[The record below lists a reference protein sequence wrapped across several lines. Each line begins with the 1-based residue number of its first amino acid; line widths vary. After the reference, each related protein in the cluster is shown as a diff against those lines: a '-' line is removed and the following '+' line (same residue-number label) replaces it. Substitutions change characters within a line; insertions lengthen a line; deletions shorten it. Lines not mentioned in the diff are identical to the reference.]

1 MKKES
6 YDFFIYS
13 LSLKLVLEVDH
24 LRKLKI
30 STMSK
35 TLENKSAMLKDLKK
49 AVNSFVYSPTESK
62 LANCRLQVTELVQF
76 LQSIEVPKE
85 EAKKPKAS
93 KSKSKAS
100 KPKATKPKA
109 TKPKASKEESMT
121 VSHKEIADALGLTAK
136 SPKPKASK
144 SSSKTGRKAEI
155 EALLSS
161 GKKMK
166 RAERS
171 VLNKELFA
179 LQTAEKR
186 SSKKSKSKAIR
197 RPKRTS
203 EAGLELTQAKDGI
216 GIGKAKKT
224 KAVALD
230 GSQAMPFEPRK
241 EVEVVE
247 PKVRKKEF
255 MKVTLLEGETPQE
268 AMARLRS
275 AQIEAARL
283 EAEALIADTA
293 PF

>member
-1 MKKES
+1 
-6 YDFFIYS
+6 
-13 LSLKLVLEVDH
+13 
-24 LRKLKI
+24 
-30 STMSK
+30 
-35 TLENKSAMLKDLKK
+35 MLKDLKK

-93 KSKSKAS
+93 KSKSKA
-100 KPKATKPKA
+100 KPKATK
-109 TKPKASKEESMT
+109 
-121 VSHKEIADALGLTAK
+121 
-136 SPKPKASK
+136 KPKASK

-179 LQTAEKR
+179 LLSAERR
-186 SSKKSKSKAIR
+186 SSKKSKSKAVR

-203 EAGLELTQAKDGI
+203 ANGLELTQAKTATANKV
-216 GIGKAKKT
+216 GKVKKT
-224 KAVALD
+224 KVVNAAD
-230 GSQAMPFEPRK
+230 GGEAQPFEPRK
-241 EVEVVE
+241 EVPVVE
-247 PKVRKKEF
+247 PKVRKKEQ

-275 AQIEAARL
+275 AEIEAARL
-283 EAEALIADTA
+283 EALALIADTA